1 MYIPLLTGSAAN
13 NFIKIFDHSKIQ
25 PYSQLERENTNK
37 KIKEILNKRIK
48 K

>member
-13 NFIKIFDHSKIQ
+13 NLIKIFDHSKIQ

-37 KIKEILNKRIK
+37 KIKEISNECNKK
-48 K
+48 